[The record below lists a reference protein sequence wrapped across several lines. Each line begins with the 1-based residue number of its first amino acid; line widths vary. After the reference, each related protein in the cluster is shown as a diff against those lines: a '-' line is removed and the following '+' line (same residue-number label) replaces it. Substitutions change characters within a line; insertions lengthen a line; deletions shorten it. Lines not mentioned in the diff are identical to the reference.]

1 MNESDLYHYL
11 CDALR
16 WGAPVALLATGA
28 LALLSAFLVRMAF
41 YVAIRLT
48 VRAHYTRKLQSGEN
62 LATVGMFFAGATVGY
77 YLFGNYLSEVLCGV
91 CWAFVMVGVVLQAT
105 TANEKRRRR

>member
-11 CDALR
+11 SDTLH
-16 WGAPVALLATGA
+16 WGTPVALLATGA
-28 LALLSAFLVRMAF
+28 LALLSAFLVRTA
-41 YVAIRLT
+41 YYAVVRAT

-62 LATVGMFFAGATVGY
+62 LVTMGMFFAGAGVGY
-77 YLFGNYLSEVLCGV
+77 YLFGNYLSELLCGV

-105 TANEKRRRR
+105 TANEKRRR